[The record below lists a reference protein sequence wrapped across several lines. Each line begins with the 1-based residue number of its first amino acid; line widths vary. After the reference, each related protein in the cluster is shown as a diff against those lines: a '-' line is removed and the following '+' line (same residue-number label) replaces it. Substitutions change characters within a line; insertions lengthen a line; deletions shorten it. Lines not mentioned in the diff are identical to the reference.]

1 MTMPDRS
8 GTRLRDLFAEAVTG
22 LRARRLRSAL
32 CASGIALGVAAV
44 VAVVGVPATARQ
56 ALLDRLGQD
65 SNLLTVSSSVTVDN
79 RPAPLPAASAAMV
92 RRIAGVRQASPVSYQ
107 SGWIVRRT
115 PLVPVNDTNGLA
127 VVAVQPDLAATLGL
141 RLEHGRFL
149 DAATGRY
156 PALVLGSGA
165 ATALGMDRTG
175 PQRVLVVSTSNGL
188 RSHLATV
195 IGILAPSPL
204 APELDS
210 SVLIGRTAAR
220 AELGTGPGPSRIYI
234 RADPDSVGPVHAL
247 LAPTAM
253 PDDPGSV
260 VVGRPSDALV
270 ARIATRDAFNAL
282 ALGLGAVALLIGGV
296 GVANAM
302 VVSVLERRPEIG
314 LRRALGAT
322 RTIVAAL
329 ILLESTALCALG
341 AAAGVVAGTAV
352 TWAYAASQG
361 IAVVVPPV
369 PVGLGLVG
377 SVIVGVAAGLYPAL
391 RAARL
396 APAVALRTMG

>member
-1 MTMPDRS
+1 MTMADRS
-8 GTRLRDLFAEAVTG
+8 GTRLRDLFGEAVTG

-32 CASGIALGVAAV
+32 CAGGVALGVAAV
-44 VAVVGVPATARQ
+44 VAVVGLPATARQ

-65 SNLLTVSSSVTVDN
+65 SNLLTVSSGDTVDN

-92 RRIAGVRQASPVSYQ
+92 RRIAGVTQASPVAYQ

-127 VVAVQPDLAATLGL
+127 VVAVEPDLAATLGL

-165 ATALGMDRTG
+165 AAALGMDRTG
-175 PQRVLVVSTSNGL
+175 PHRVLVVSTSDGR

-204 APELDS
+204 APELDTA
-210 SVLIGRTAAR
+210 VLIGGTAAR
-220 AELGTGPGPSRIYI
+220 AELGAAPGPSRIYV
-234 RADPDSVGPVHAL
+234 RAVPDSVGPVHAL

-260 VVGRPSDALV
+260 VVGRPSDVLV

-282 ALGLGAVALLIGGV
+282 ALGLGAVALLVGGV

-302 VVSVLERRPEIG
+302 VVSVLERRSEIG

-322 RTIVAAL
+322 RTVVGAL
-329 ILLESTALCALG
+329 VLVESTALCALG
-341 AAAGVVAGTAV
+341 AVAGAAAGMAV
-352 TWAYAASQG
+352 TWAYAASQD
-361 IAVVVPPV
+361 IAVVVPPA
-369 PVGLGLVG
+369 PVGLGLVA
-377 SVIVGVAAGLYPAL
+377 SVVVGVAAGLYPAL

-396 APAVALRTMG
+396 APAVALRTTG